1 MNAVP
6 VYIIDDEQQVRTMTS
21 QMVQELGYLNYPF
34 ATATDFLDALPHL
47 KPGCVLVDLQMEDM
61 SGIDLIRA
69 SSAVRSSFPAILVT
83 GHAQVGNA
91 VEAMQA
97 GALDVLQKPVAL
109 DRLEGALAAAF
120 DSLSAHTPPS
130 LEDAAP
136 MLASRHGMTKRQ
148 TAVLHALVAG
158 KSNKQ
163 IAADLSLSTRTVEMH
178 RAGVMAKLEVNSL
191 PALLRMLVAETV
203 RVPEPP
209 RGLVGGLARAATAP
223 RVGTA

>member
-6 VYIIDDEQQVRTMTS
+6 VYIVDDEQHVRTMTS
-21 QMVQELGYLNYPF
+21 AMVQELGYLNYPF
-34 ATATDFLDALPHL
+34 ASATDFLDAMPHL

-69 SSAVRSSFPAILVT
+69 SSAVRSSFPALLVT

-97 GALDVLQKPVAL
+97 GAIDVLQKPVAL
-109 DRLEGALAAAF
+109 ARLEAALAAAF
-120 DSLSAHTPPS
+120 ATLEARKAPT
-130 LEDAAP
+130 LEDELPAFAAV
-136 MLASRHGMTKRQ
+136 HGLTKRQ
-148 TAVLHALVAG
+148 TAILGGLVAG

-163 IAADLSLSTRTVEMH
+163 IAADLSISTRTVEMH

-191 PALLRMLVAETV
+191 PALLRVILAATV
-203 RVPEPP
+203 QTPAPP
-209 RGLVGGLARAATAP
+209 VNLARA
-223 RVGTA
+223 RG